1 MTIFTEVTYTADAY
15 GTRKYETEGIL
26 TEEEEKRLEELYN
39 KEERSDAETDEMY
52 ELLDMVIGTGDPYDE
67 WEDDIEYYDLVDETF
82 SEVRF

>member
-1 MTIFTEVTYTADAY
+1 MTIFFLVFYTANAY

-39 KEERSDAETDEMY
+39 KEERSSEEIDEMY
-52 ELLDMVIGTGDPYDE
+52 ELVDMVIGTGDPYDE

-82 SEVRF
+82 SEARF

>member
-1 MTIFTEVTYTADAY
+1 MTIFTEVTYTANAY

-26 TEEEEKRLEELYN
+26 TEEEEKKLKELYN
-39 KEERSDAETDEMY
+39 KEERSSEETNEMY
-52 ELLDMVIGTGDPYDE
+52 ELLDMVIDTGDPYDE